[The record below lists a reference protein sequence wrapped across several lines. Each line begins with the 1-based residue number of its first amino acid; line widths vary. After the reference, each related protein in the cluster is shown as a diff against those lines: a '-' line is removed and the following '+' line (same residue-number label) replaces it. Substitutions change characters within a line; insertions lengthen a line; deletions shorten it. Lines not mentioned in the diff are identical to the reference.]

1 MVKLSVMITKSD
13 KPFKKAVKG
22 RVPGTIANFENDPLV
37 IKKNAAAKAVIEKY
51 GFPKEFAL
59 LRKMNP

>member
-1 MVKLSVMITKSD
+1 MKSN
-13 KPFKKAVKG
+13 KPLKKAIKE
-22 RVPGTIANFENDPLV
+22 RVSDTIRSYENDPLV
-37 IKKNAAAKAVIEKY
+37 IKKNAAAKSVIEKY